1 MQIVF
6 TVSDCYR
13 RGCLVEV
20 SESKRVKLNIYK
32 NSSHKKGRALEKEA
46 KRLTVA
52 VYIPINVVHNMLQFE
67 SSVLVHHPRT
77 NLVITNEMIVVLI
90 NLDGRRANDSLCK
103 K

>member
-1 MQIVF
+1 MQIGF
-6 TVSDCYR
+6 TVSDRYR
-13 RGCLVEV
+13 RGCLVGV
-20 SESKRVKLNIYK
+20 SESERVKLNFYK

-52 VYIPINVVHNMLQFE
+52 VYIPIKVVHNMLQFE
-67 SSVLVHHPRT
+67 SSVLVHQPRT

-90 NLDGRRANDSLCK
+90 NLYGRRANGSLCK